1 MSSLEERPL
10 DKLFDIVLQVLWQ
23 DLLAV
28 WRIIRA
34 KMNTEGPDSIRT
46 AFEGAKQR
54 LLESVLEDFIEVR
67 WGMSLCP
74 LCNDDNIEKNG
85 ISYVNPSG
93 DGLEFNQC
101 LNCRIGIL
109 YRLDAANA
117 TMDTYTVG
125 LGQPAQFNGM
135 SFYWSAV
142 VPKELERFW
151 PLYEVIKDGQWLGT
165 LSIDSEM
172 HVKMLK
178 FEDMRDGL
186 ERGAVDPWTDEIPD
200 DVRQAVNEFIEA
212 ARPQIEVAQVLCKA
226 SGE

>member
-1 MSSLEERPL
+1 MSALEERPL

-28 WRIIRA
+28 WRIIHA
-34 KMNTEGPDSIRT
+34 KMASEGAEVIRT
-46 AFEGAKQR
+46 AYEGARQR
-54 LLESVLEDFIEVR
+54 LLEKVLENYVEVR

-109 YRLDAANA
+109 YRLVAANA

-125 LGQPAQFNGM
+125 LGQPSQFNGM
-135 SFYWSAV
+135 SFYWDAV
-142 VPKELERFW
+142 VPKELESYW

-165 LSIDSEM
+165 LSIDGEM
-172 HVKMLK
+172 NVHMLR
-178 FEDMRDGL
+178 FEDMKDGVS
-186 ERGAVDPWTDEIPD
+186 RGASDPWTDSIPE
-200 DVRQAVNEFIEA
+200 DVRAAVDEFIEV
-212 ARPQIEVAQVLCKA
+212 ARPQIEVAQVLLK
-226 SGE
+226 